1 MSFSEKSLLVPR
13 RGLIMRAD
21 PHTAPP
27 DFYDPSF
34 DPTNPGGGW
43 TTLGHHSREN
53 LAKLTKDGGE
63 KTVLSSW
70 WTESLVEIV
79 TESIKWGFE
88 FSQVQVDKATLALA
102 FPGGRVTPLG
112 GFAVGSELDNVESAV
127 ILYMQM
133 SRGKGLAIY
142 GPRVPLTINEI
153 PDPAVDEFFELNI
166 SGTALAAS
174 EDVLVGADVELE
186 VGETIA
192 IYPPVALT

>member
-27 DFYDPSF
+27 DIYDPGF

-88 FSQVQVDKATLALA
+88 FSQVQVDKATLELA
-102 FPGGRVTPLG
+102 FPGLSG
-112 GFAVGSELDNVESAV
+112 GVQSFTLRRGEDAVAEDRCELD
-127 ILYMQM
+127 
-133 SRGKGLAIY
+133 G
-142 GPRVPLTINEI
+142 VPF
-153 PDPAVDEFFELNI
+153 AQRR
-166 SGTALAAS
+166 
-174 EDVLVGADVELE
+174 
-186 VGETIA
+186 
-192 IYPPVALT
+192 